1 MKTCG
6 PIGAV
11 VLVFA
16 LLAFAGCMQPAKTIE
31 QVPVN
36 TPVNSTSVPAFPP
49 APTVTGQAD
58 LITTPV
64 TLPSVTVPAGQ
75 ATPPALPA
83 GNLDPGSFVRYT
95 GTEYSIDYP
104 AAWSSNSTIL
114 PLREYRHSG
123 YDCTAMFAYNL
134 DQELRMYYSR
144 DGSTLFYSGIV
155 NTDRDIWPRRG
166 NAVVYEDI
174 INSVLGYPGYCAN
187 YEGNEAFTI
196 NGISQVPLEGVTY
209 TGVRADFARINAT
222 GFTVGTGTAYVV
234 TGKSHSAVFTFY
246 STSMDADAQANL
258 SEYMFDRLKLDPG
271 F

>member
-1 MKTCG
+1 MKTRG
-6 PIGAV
+6 TIGALML
-11 VLVFA
+11 VLA

-36 TPVNSTSVPAFPP
+36 TPVNSTSVPAFVP

-58 LITTPV
+58 IITTPV
-64 TLPSVTVPAGQ
+64 TLPSVTVPTVQ
-75 ATPPALPA
+75 ATPPA
-83 GNLDPGSFVRYT
+83 GNQEPGAFVRYT

-104 AAWSSNSTIL
+104 AAWSTNSTIL
-114 PLREYRHSG
+114 PLREYRHELYQCSVT
-123 YDCTAMFAYNL
+123 YAYNL

-155 NTDRDIWPRRG
+155 NSDRDIWPRRG
-166 NAVVYEDI
+166 NAVAYDDI
-174 INSVLGYPGYCAN
+174 INSVLGYPEYCAN

-196 NGISQVPLEGVTY
+196 NGISQVPLDGVMY

-222 GFTVGTGTAYVV
+222 GFRVGTGTAYVV

-258 SEYMFDRLKLDPG
+258 SEYMFDSLKLDPE